1 MLLSLF
7 DQMIPSNAIGWI
19 GTIISTI
26 AVITFIVSSGF
37 NNKKLILLIQSVGH
51 VLLGISE
58 FLSKSFSSIV
68 QEIISITRN
77 VFVYFGKNTKIVNYV
92 LISAGVIFGTYCC
105 IFGLNWFHPTRGVD
119 FAWYNI
125 LPIIANAEYS
135 IVVMKE
141 GLDVKWIK
149 LSFAVSS
156 YLWALCFML
165 TGPGL
170 FFSGFLNA
178 INGTVALVAFI
189 RIQFFSNE
197 TSDLISTNEVKNEVE
212 EEIIDDELISE

>member
-1 MLLSLF
+1 MLLSIIN
-7 DQMIPSNAIGWI
+7 QMIPSNAIGWI

-37 NNKKLILLIQSVGH
+37 DNKNLILKIQCVGH

-92 LISAGVIFGTYCC
+92 LISAGIIFGTYCC
-105 IFGLNWFHPTRGVD
+105 ILGQNWYKPWNGID

-125 LPIIANAEYS
+125 LPIFANAEYS
-135 IVVMKE
+135 IIVMKE

-189 RIQFFSNE
+189 KIQFFTKE
-197 TSDLISTNEVKNEVE
+197 TTDLISTNEDKSDEDLIE
-212 EEIIDDELISE
+212 DELISE